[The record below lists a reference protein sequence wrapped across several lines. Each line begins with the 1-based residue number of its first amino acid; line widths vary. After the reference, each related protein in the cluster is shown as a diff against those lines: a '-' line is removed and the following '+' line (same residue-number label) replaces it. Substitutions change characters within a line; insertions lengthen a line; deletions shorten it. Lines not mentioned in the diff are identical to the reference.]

1 MPTIIDRDSIVALLE
16 EEFASLIAL
25 GRDLNDDD
33 WDTATCLPGWSVRDN
48 LSHMVGTESMLL
60 QLAAPE
66 TTVEHLPYVKNPIG
80 EANEVWVESMRSLSG
95 AELVDRFED
104 VTTRRITA
112 LSAMSQADFDAPS
125 WTPAGPNETY
135 GRFMRIR
142 HFDCYLHE
150 HDMRA
155 AVGAPERPEA
165 AHLASALDEVT
176 TGVGFI
182 VGKRAQA
189 SQGSRIRIELSGPVE
204 RVLLV
209 AVDERAAVV
218 AELDAPPTLVVQMPA
233 MLFLRL
239 TGGREP
245 GSSHIGADVTLTGDQ
260 EFGRRLIE
268 NLAFTI

>member
-1 MPTIIDRDSIVALLE
+1 MPTIVDRDTMVALLE
-16 EEFASLIAL
+16 EEFAAVITL
-25 GRDLNDDD
+25 GRSLSDTD

-48 LSHMVGTESMLL
+48 LSHMIGTESMLL

-66 TTVEHLPYVKNPIG
+66 AGIGDLPHVKNPIG

-95 AELVDRFED
+95 AEVVDRFEE
-104 VTTRRITA
+104 VSTRRNAA
-112 LSAMSQADFDAPS
+112 LSAMTQADFDAPS
-125 WTPAGPNETY
+125 WTPAGPDETY

-142 HFDCYLHE
+142 HFDCFMHE
-150 HDMRA
+150 HDMRT
-155 AVGAPERPEA
+155 AVGAPDRPDV

-182 VGKRAQA
+182 VGKRAKA
-189 SQGSRIRIELSGPVE
+189 PQGSRVRIELSGPVE

-209 AVDERAAVV
+209 AVDERAAIV
-218 AELDAPPTLVVQMPA
+218 AELDGPPTVVVEMPA

-245 GSSHIGADVTLTGDQ
+245 GAPHIGSDVTLQGDLELGQ
-260 EFGRRLIE
+260 RLTE
-268 NLAFTI
+268 HLAFTI